1 MVKLFGWE
9 RKMSKNLKEK
19 REEELSW
26 LMKDKVCSI

>member
-9 RKMSKNLKEK
+9 RKMSKNLKGK

-26 LMKDKVCSI
+26 LMKDKVCLI